1 MRPATPSD
9 PLGYDE
15 IADWYD
21 ELVESGLL
29 YQEQIVPT
37 LLGLTGD
44 VRHQRVL
51 DVACG
56 QGLATRELA
65 QRGATVSGVDISP
78 RMLELARR
86 REDDEPLS
94 IDYRAGDAETL
105 AGLADGAFDGATC
118 CMGLM
123 NITNLGACAASLRR
137 VLRDGGWFVAVI
149 TQPCFQTPEARWVE
163 RDDGKAV
170 REVSGYF
177 DERFWQSDDPSGVRG
192 KVGELHRTLSTYVNT
207 FFEAGFTLARIS
219 EPQATGRHGR
229 DVPGNLGVPAIMALR
244 FVKTV

>member
-1 MRPATPSD
+1 MRQETQPNPR
-9 PLGYDE
+9 GYDE
-15 IADWYD
+15 IADWHD
-21 ELVESGLL
+21 ELVETGPL
-29 YQEQIVPT
+29 YHDMIVPT
-37 LLGLTGD
+37 LLVLAGD
-44 VRHQRVL
+44 VRNQRIL

-65 QRGATVSGVDISP
+65 QRGATVTGADISP

-86 REDDEPLS
+86 RELDEPLG
-94 IDYRAGDAETL
+94 IDYRDGDAETL
-105 AGLADGAFDGATC
+105 AGLPASAFDGATC

-123 NITNLGACAASLRR
+123 NITNLRACAASLRR
-137 VLRDGGWFVAVI
+137 VLRNAGWFVAVI
-149 TQPCFQTPEARWVE
+149 THPCFQTPRARWVE

-177 DERFWQSDDPSGVRG
+177 DECFWQSDDPSGVRG
-192 KVGELHRTLSTYVNT
+192 KVGEHHRTLSTYLNT

-229 DVPGNLGVPAIMALR
+229 DVPGNLEVPAIMALR